1 MIMVDIQDL
10 IHSRL
15 EEIESQFKLRV
26 LYACES
32 GNRAWGFPSRD
43 SDFDVRFLYI
53 HPVEWYLSIDDHRD
67 VIELPLQENLD
78 INGWD
83 IRKALRLFRKSN
95 PPLYEWLGSPIVY
108 LEPFSIAAS
117 LRHLARIYYS
127 PVACYHHYLHM
138 AQGNIRE
145 YLQGEVVW
153 RKKYFYVLRP
163 LLAINWIENG
173 YGVAPTA
180 FGELVS
186 RLVPTGPLRS
196 EIDELIE
203 LKRTGAEL
211 DYGPRMPAISE
222 FIKTEL
228 NRLESAKPAYPA
240 AAAPYDRLDEVFR
253 NALDEVWK

>member
-1 MIMVDIQDL
+1 MVDIQA
-10 IHSRL
+10 IIRSRL
-15 EEIESQFKLRV
+15 EGIESQFKVRV

-32 GNRAWGFPSRD
+32 GSRAWGFPSRD

-108 LEPFSIAAS
+108 LEPFSIAAN

-163 LLAINWIENG
+163 LLAINWIEKG

-180 FGELVS
+180 FGELVN

-211 DYGPRMPAISE
+211 DYGPRMPAIGE
-222 FIKTEL
+222 YIETEL
-228 NRLESAKPAYPA
+228 IRLESGKPAYPA
-240 AAAPYDRLDEVFR
+240 AGAPYERLDEVFR
-253 NALDEVWK
+253 NALDEVWM